1 MYTLHK
7 IKEQMS
13 KIKVKDSKMH
23 RTQLFLPRVLQ
34 ESLSQEA
41 KSLDITNSELVRQI
55 ISQYLNK
62 SNRQNT
68 EAGMRLLLEMAD
80 FSDDLGQEKK

>member
-1 MYTLHK
+1 MFQKNARTTT
-7 IKEQMS
+7 
-13 KIKVKDSKMH
+13 KMH
-23 RTQLFLPRVLQ
+23 RTQLFLPQKLQ

-41 KSLDITNSELVRQI
+41 KSLGITNSELMRQI

-68 EAGMRLLLEMAD
+68 EAGMRLLLDMAD
-80 FSDDLGQEKK
+80 Q